1 MTRDKK
7 RWIIIAALLALVLII
22 ATFPMRLA
30 LSWSGAA
37 DAGVTAREIRGSVWA
52 GELVDARLGA
62 LPLGTVQASLSPL
75 ALLTGRT
82 ELAFSRSDARLGAL
96 AGRLHGGGARG
107 VSDVNGV
114 ATLAGGLG
122 LIPIDTIRF
131 EGATVR
137 FDGEGK
143 CTAASGRVQLSVAA
157 PIAGLD
163 LSRGLSGPL
172 ACANGR
178 AQAALASQSGME
190 RLTLSFDGSG
200 AYRAQFAI
208 NVDRDPAM
216 AAALSALGFKA
227 GSDGFVLAT
236 TGRF

>member
-1 MTRDKK
+1 MSVRR
-7 RWIIIAALLALVLII
+7 RWGIAALLLALVLVI

-30 LSWSGAA
+30 LAWSGAA
-37 DAGVTAREIRGSVWA
+37 NAGVTAREIRGSIWS
-52 GELVDARLGA
+52 GELAESRLGA
-62 LPLGTVQASLSPL
+62 LPLGTVRASLSPL
-75 ALLTGRT
+75 ALLGGGV
-82 ELAFSRSDARLGAL
+82 ELVFSRTDERLGAL
-96 AGRLHGGGARG
+96 AGRLHGSDPRG
-107 VSDVNGV
+107 MSDVNG
-114 ATLAGGLG
+114 TTSMSGGLG
-122 LIPIDTIRF
+122 LIPVDTIRF

-137 FDGEGK
+137 FDDAGK
-143 CTAASGRVQLSVAA
+143 CTAASGRIQLAVTA

-172 ACANGR
+172 SCANGR
-178 AQAALASQSGME
+178 ARAALASQSGME

-216 AAALSALGFKA
+216 ASTLAALGFRP
-227 GSDGFVLAT
+227 GPGGFVLAT